1 MPISIRF
8 LPRTLKVAE
17 QLVIQNGDNIVR
29 SLMVIELIDREG
41 RNLLQYSDQF
51 SALVQLTNTNLA
63 MIEQT
68 H

>member
-17 QLVIQNGDNIVR
+17 QLVIQNGDNMVR
-29 SLMVIELIDREG
+29 SLMVIEVIDCEG
-41 RNLLQYSDQF
+41 RNLLQHSDQF
-51 SALVQLTNTNLA
+51 SALVQLTNAYLA
-63 MIEQT
+63 IIEQA